1 MVTLHCTKAMRR
13 ARALGAFT
21 PAYQSFSSSSR
32 YASSSSPSV
41 LLQPRI
47 AFTASSASSSSSLS
61 SQTRVRLF
69 ATHRAL
75 RKDDGNP
82 TSQDF
87 YAPGPAPT
95 SGPSVL
101 PHSNQTTS
109 FPPKNFPSAFGSN
122 QVLPVPEDSQE
133 RLAKILSAFDAPI
146 RFAFAYGSGV
156 FPQEEAGPEHSK
168 RPEIKEPKTGKPRK
182 MVDLVLAVAH
192 PEHWHGLNKQRF
204 PSHYSWI
211 SRLTGAEL
219 ITGWVQRLGAGLWY
233 IPYVKI
239 EDDLVKYGVMDI
251 NTLCDDLLDW
261 DTLYVSGRMHK
272 PVAMLITDP
281 RVRLAQQVNLASAL
295 RVSLLLL
302 PETFTE
308 VELYTRIASLSYTG
322 DFRMS
327 VPGGE
332 NANKVR
338 NIVLAQRSQFRRLYS
353 GLIGSLGTVEVKESR
368 EDRYYMNQDRSAKA
382 RAQMAERLPLRLREK
397 VMAHYLA
404 HPELDSAFLELS
416 LSTKDD
422 EIGREPRP
430 LSTTRP
436 DKDEVKADASITS
449 REAPQHLLDAFWLA
463 AVQRQDF
470 ETVLLGEISRT
481 VKGAAWSQS
490 LKGLYTAGLP
500 KTFRYVWAKVGKYFE
515 GKKDGKREDGKE
527 EPAADGK
534 KEK

>member
-1 MVTLHCTKAMRR
+1 MVTLQCATVLRR
-13 ARALGAFT
+13 GS
-21 PAYQSFSSSSR
+21 PFSSACQIFSSASP
-32 YASSSSPSV
+32 YASSSSS

-47 AFTASSASSSSSLS
+47 ASATCVSSSSSSSSLY
-61 SQTRVRLF
+61 QRRLF
-69 ATHRAL
+69 TTNR
-75 RKDDGNP
+75 RDDGNP

-87 YAPGPAPT
+87 YAPGPEPT

-101 PHSNQTTS
+101 PHTNQTTS

-122 QVLPVPEDSQE
+122 QVLPVPEDNQE

-156 FPQEEAGPEHSK
+156 FPQEEAGPEHAK

-204 PSHYSWI
+204 PKHYSWI

-251 NTLCDDLLDW
+251 DTLCDDLLDW

-368 EDRYYMNQDRSAKA
+368 EDRYYMIQDRSAKA
-382 RAQMAERLPLRLREK
+382 RSQMAERLPLRLREK

-404 HPELDSAFLELS
+404 HPELDKAFLELS

-422 EIGREPRP
+422 EIGREPP
-430 LSTTRP
+430 
-436 DKDEVKADASITS
+436 
-449 REAPQHLLDAFWLA
+449 PQHLLDAFWLA

-470 ETVLLGEISRT
+470 ETILLGEISRT

-515 GKKDGKREDGKE
+515 GKKDGKKENEEGNTTTREQE
-527 EPAADGK
+527 K
-534 KEK
+534 K